1 MGASAAAGGV
11 VTEEDV
17 PLGAREPQT
26 PGEEA
31 VLRSRGMILL
41 QAMISAAKADGQID
55 GREMDRILGKLD
67 EAGADAEAKDFVL
80 AEMRRPLD
88 LDALVAQVEAPDLAA
103 EVYAASL
110 LAIEVDTQA
119 ERAYLDR
126 LATALKLD
134 QATRGHLHAALG
146 VTPPTA

>member
-1 MGASAAAGGV
+1 
-11 VTEEDV
+11 
-17 PLGAREPQT
+17 
-26 PGEEA
+26 
-31 VLRSRGMILL
+31 
-41 QAMISAAKADGQID
+41 
-55 GREMDRILGKLD
+55 
-67 EAGADAEAKDFVL
+67 
-80 AEMRRPLD
+80 MRRLLD

-126 LATALKLD
+126 LAAALKLD